1 MLSIFYDFYQN
12 SDINLNYVMCLIK
25 LDQVKVNTVLG
36 SSAPPLTVKL
46 VRAFI
51 SGSKDSSVI
60 KSLVSNDFFYLFDFL
75 GLILCPTICLF
86 ILLVGCP
93 IFLTWLNA
101 LCHL

>member
-1 MLSIFYDFYQN
+1 MYISHLSVKLCYCLPLYVTGLSSSGLFFWFIGLY
-12 SDINLNYVMCLIK
+12 INLNYVMCLIK

-60 KSLVSNDFFYLFDFL
+60 KSLVSNDFFFLFDFFL
-75 GLILCPTICLF
+75 G
-86 ILLVGCP
+86 
-93 IFLTWLNA
+93 
-101 LCHL
+101 